1 MNKMKLFDSHCHL
14 QDPRIGED
22 LHSVMNR
29 ASVAGVSA
37 MLCCGTSEQD
47 WDKVIEIS
55 QKYESV
61 IPALGI
67 HPWFIGTRSEK
78 WLDRLECVL
87 KSFPEAAVGEI
98 GLDYTLKG
106 GNEKEQLSVFI
117 DQLRLAAKL
126 DRPLSIHCR
135 KAWGDLTELL
145 EQEKGVSQ
153 GGAIHSYSGAPQL
166 VSRIQSFGLSIS
178 FSGSLTRE
186 GNRRGKASLVHV
198 DPERLLIETDS
209 PDLLPRGHTG
219 NNEPANIISIVKEV
233 SSVLGYSDEMV
244 SEITFNN
251 GMELFKR

>member
-1 MNKMKLFDSHCHL
+1 MKLFDSHCHL

-22 LHSVMNR
+22 LNSVMNR
-29 ASVAGVSA
+29 ASVAGVSL

-61 IPALGI
+61 IPAFGI
-67 HPWFIGTRSEK
+67 HPWFIADRSEK

-87 KSFPEAAVGEI
+87 KSFPEAALGEI
-98 GLDYTLKG
+98 GLDYAIKE

-126 DRPLSIHCR
+126 DRPVSIHCR
-135 KAWGDLTELL
+135 RAWGALTDLL
-145 EQEKGVSQ
+145 EKERGVGQ
-153 GGAIHSYSGAPQL
+153 VGAIHSYSGSPQL
-166 VSRIQSFGLSIS
+166 VSRLQNFGLSIS
-178 FSGSLTRE
+178 FSGSLTME
-186 GNRRGKASLVHV
+186 GNRRGRASLLQV

-233 SSVLGYSDEMV
+233 SSVLDFSDEMI

-251 GMELFKR
+251 GMKIFKR